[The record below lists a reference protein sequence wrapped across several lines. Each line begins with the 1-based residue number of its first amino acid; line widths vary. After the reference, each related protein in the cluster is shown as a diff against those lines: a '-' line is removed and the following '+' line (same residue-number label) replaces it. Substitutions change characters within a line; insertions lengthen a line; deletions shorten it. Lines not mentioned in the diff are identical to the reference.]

1 MSVYRNRQFRIS
13 RKHPLYG
20 CCDTAPA
27 LCCNL
32 EKAVRFR
39 QCQLLTVVGKAPA
52 DRSENEVSVLETTPE
67 KQGFKRSDVVIH
79 CDVLFLQISRFFVF
93 CIEFFAIFKTN
104 TAQWFSFRASAI
116 NVNKMSRTR
125 S

>member
-13 RKHPLYG
+13 RKQLLYG
-20 CCDTAPA
+20 CCDTVTA

-32 EKAVRFR
+32 ENAVRFR
-39 QCQLLTVVGKAPA
+39 QRQLLTVVRKAPA
-52 DRSENEVSVLETTPE
+52 DRSENEVSVLKTTSE

>member
-13 RKHPLYG
+13 RKQLLYG
-20 CCDTAPA
+20 CCDTVTA

-32 EKAVRFR
+32 ENAIRFR
-39 QCQLLTVVGKAPA
+39 QRQLLTVARKAPA
-52 DRSENEVSVLETTPE
+52 DRTGSEFFVLETTLE
-67 KQGFKRSDVVIH
+67 KQAFKRSDVVIH

-104 TAQWFSFRASAI
+104 TA
-116 NVNKMSRTR
+116 
-125 S
+125 

>member
-20 CCDTAPA
+20 CCDTVTA

-32 EKAVRFR
+32 ENAVRFR
-39 QCQLLTVVGKAPA
+39 QRQLLTVVRKAPA

-93 CIEFFAIFKTN
+93 CVEFFTIFKAN
-104 TAQWFSFRASAI
+104 TAQWLSFCTSTI
-116 NVNKMSRTR
+116 NIDEMSRTR

>member
-20 CCDTAPA
+20 CCDTVTA

-32 EKAVRFR
+32 ENAVRFR
-39 QCQLLTVVGKAPA
+39 QRQLLTVVRKAPA

-93 CIEFFAIFKTN
+93 CVEFFAIFKAN
-104 TAQWFSFRASAI
+104 TAQWLSFCTSTI
-116 NVNKMSRTR
+116 NIDEMSRTR